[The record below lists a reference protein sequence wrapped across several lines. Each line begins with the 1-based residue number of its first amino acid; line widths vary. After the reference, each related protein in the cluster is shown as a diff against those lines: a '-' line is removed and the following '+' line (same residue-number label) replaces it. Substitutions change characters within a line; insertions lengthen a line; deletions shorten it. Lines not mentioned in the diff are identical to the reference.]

1 MKSIRPASYY
11 LDIPILLMVQVFVAL
26 LSDLEEKYR
35 TLVLQEQTL
44 KRNVGSTYFA
54 DDEIVSD
61 TFVQQLHEVG
71 MSVVQDPKAELEDK
85 LAGLELLRCMLRFD
99 DKNSTTRR
107 LGCATLLRAVL
118 ENKNQREH
126 QTGSNVI
133 NKVLISAQIVRFS
146 SFDVKLFNHVGF

>member
-1 MKSIRPASYY
+1 M
-11 LDIPILLMVQVFVAL
+11 LN
-26 LSDLEEKYR
+26 DLEEKYR

-44 KRNVGSTYFA
+44 KRGRDGAITAYF

-61 TFVQQLHEVG
+61 SFVQQLHEVG

-99 DKNSTTRR
+99 DKNATTRR

-133 NKVLISAQIVRFS
+133 NKVITL
-146 SFDVKLFNHVGF
+146 

>member
-1 MKSIRPASYY
+1 
-11 LDIPILLMVQVFVAL
+11 L

-35 TLVLQEQTL
+35 TLVLQEQTS
-44 KRNVGSTYFA
+44 KRGREGPVTAYI
-54 DDEIVSD
+54 DEEIVSD

-118 ENKNQREH
+118 ENKNQKEH

-133 NKVLISAQIVRFS
+133 NKVLRNTQSFGFFFS
-146 SFDVKLFNHVGF
+146 H